1 MHYRIGILGGSFDP
15 IHSAHIA
22 AARIALDT
30 LTLNRV
36 VVVPAGVAYHRDR
49 TIASPEQRLRMV
61 ELAIEGEPQ
70 LVASA
75 VDIQRSGN
83 TYSIDTIVE
92 LKEQFGS
99 ENPGDTANWFFIM
112 GEDAFASFESWKES
126 EQIVK
131 ECELVVISRPGF
143 PDRHNSSIP
152 AHHIHVPGWEVSSSD
167 IRTALTNG
175 QSVEGL
181 VPAPVVDYIASNK
194 LYAHD

>member
-1 MHYRIGILGGSFDP
+1 M
-15 IHSAHIA
+15 
-22 AARIALDT
+22 DT

-49 TIASPEQRLRMV
+49 TIASPGQRLRMV

-75 VDIQRSGN
+75 VDIQRAGN

-99 ENPGDTANWFFIM
+99 EHPGDTANWFFIM

-126 EQIVK
+126 EQIIK